1 MSKKESGKNGLIEL
15 FRFLC
20 SLWVAYYHGFSPVL
34 SEKFGGVNIS
44 VDFFLMLSGFFFL
57 KSIEKYRERPFL
69 EGAKFIFFGRTKR
82 FIVPLIIAAL
92 SVLTCNIVFKMDLSF
107 NWPFSFLWFF
117 AAQFT
122 FLSLFYLIYKNVKK
136 RSTFNIVCGIAICIS
151 LSLFLLGLKGFD
163 IFFRSPGMLAMGM
176 LLSQVPKI
184 NISLNDEQKAEK
196 IRLTLNAIGF
206 AISAIAFLYLAYLP
220 GYTIFRLH
228 FFICIVC
235 TSLIYFATELPVR
248 SKLLNFLGEFSVFVY
263 LAQCPLLLNY
273 YASDK
278 TTREVFPWL
287 CVYAVA
293 LFILNRI
300 INKTKLIK

>member
-1 MSKKESGKNGLIEL
+1 MTKKEAGKNGLIEL

-20 SLWVAYYHGFSPVL
+20 SLWVAYYHGFAPVIT
-34 SEKFGGVNIS
+34 EKFGGVNIS

-57 KSIEKYRERPFL
+57 KSIEKYRERPFF
-69 EGAKFIFFGRTKR
+69 EGARFIFLGRTKR

-92 SVLTCNIVFKMDLSF
+92 SVLYCNIAFEMDLSF

-122 FLSLFYLIYKNVKK
+122 FLSLYYLVYKNVKK
-136 RSTFNIVCGIAICIS
+136 ISTFNIVCVIAICIS
-151 LSLFLLGLKGFD
+151 LSLFRLELKGLD
-163 IFFRSPGMLAMGM
+163 IFFRSPAMLAIGM

-184 NISLNDEQKAEK
+184 KINLENEQKAGK

-206 AISAIAFLYLAYLP
+206 TVSAALFLYLAYIP
-220 GYTIFRLH
+220 EYTIFILH
-228 FFICIVC
+228 FFTCVVC
-235 TSLIYFATELPVR
+235 TSLIYFASELPVR
-248 SKLLNFLGEFSVFVY
+248 SKFLNFLGEFSVFVY
-263 LAQCPLLLNY
+263 LAQCPLLINY
-273 YASDK
+273 YSSDK
-278 TTREVFPWL
+278 TTTEVFPWL

-300 INKTKLIK
+300 INKMKLIK

>member
-1 MSKKESGKNGLIEL
+1 MTKNESNKNGLIEL

-20 SLWVAYYHGFSPVL
+20 SLWVAYYHGFSPVI

-57 KSIEKYRERPFL
+57 KSIKKYRERPLF
-69 EGAKFIFFGRTKR
+69 EGVRFIFWGRTKR
-82 FIVPLIIAAL
+82 FIVPLVIAAL
-92 SVLTCNIVFKMDLSF
+92 SVLCCNIAFEMDLSF

-117 AAQFT
+117 AAQFA
-122 FLSLFYLIYKNVKK
+122 FLSLYYLVYKNVK
-136 RSTFNIVCGIAICIS
+136 RSTFNIVCAVAVCIS
-151 LSLFLLGLKGFD
+151 LSLFKLGLTGFD
-163 IFFRSPGMLAMGM
+163 IFFRSPAMLAIGM

-184 NISLNDEQKAEK
+184 KIKSNNEQRSEK

-206 AISAIAFLYLAYLP
+206 SISAIAFIYFAYLP
-220 GYTIFRLH
+220 GYKIWILH
-228 FFICIVC
+228 LFTCVIC
-235 TSLIYFATELPVR
+235 TSLIYFASELPVH
-248 SKLLNFLGEFSVFVY
+248 SKFLNFLGEFSVFVY

-273 YASDK
+273 YAGDK
-278 TTREVFPWL
+278 TTIEMFPLL

-300 INKTKLIK
+300 INKKKLIQ